1 MRTSSAEI
9 KLKII
14 MKRIEERFLI
24 MSCKDNRDNM
34 MRRIF
39 IEGHSS
45 LDKHT
50 LEGGDHVYKWTK

>member
-1 MRTSSAEI
+1 
-9 KLKII
+9 